1 MELEEIIVRHHL
13 VDEAAVCGVWS
24 EKDSTELARAYVV
37 LKQPSSRSC
46 EDRVSHAKSIT
57 AFLASQVS
65 SYKQL
70 KGGVIFVDA
79 LPKNPTG
86 KVLRRVLREE
96 QGKIERGRITANL

>member
-1 MELEEIIVRHHL
+1 V

-24 EKDSTELARAYVV
+24 EKYSTELARAYVV
-37 LKQPSSRSC
+37 LKRPTSHSSK
-46 EDRVSHAKSIT
+46 DRIGHAKSIT

-86 KVLRRVLREE
+86 KVLRRVLRTE
-96 QGKIERGRITANL
+96 QEKFERGAITAKL